1 METRVI
7 TKQDLIRKSR
17 ALKENGHRFVTI
29 TCLEIDEDRLELFYH
44 FDKDLVIN
52 HYRMQVSKTET
63 VPSLS
68 PVFFAAFLVEN
79 EIIDQFGVTFENLV
93 LDFGGTLYLDDNDD
107 ITATPFCK
115 YGVKHAGIKQAGVK
129 QAGATPSVST

>member
-1 METRVI
+1 MKTYKI
-7 TKQDLIRKSR
+7 TKEKLLEKAEVFKVS
-17 ALKENGHRFVTI
+17 GYRFVTI
-29 TCLEIDEDRLELFYH
+29 TCLEIDENSLEMIYH
-44 FDKDLVIN
+44 FDKDLKIV
-52 HYRMQVSKTET
+52 HHRMHILKNEI

-93 LDFGGTLYLDDNDD
+93 LDFGGSLYLDDNDD

-115 YGVKHAGIKQAGVK
+115 YSVKRPG
-129 QAGATPSVST
+129 